1 MNGALRGL
9 RVLVTRPAHQAD
21 GLCQRLEA
29 EGAEA
34 AKLPL
39 FAIEPI
45 GESALH
51 AQRLAAAQNYDGW
64 IFTSTNA
71 VRLAAELH
79 AGPWPT
85 SYAVGAATASALE
98 ALQRSSVIAPAAG
111 SSSEALLDRPELA
124 SVTGQRFLIVT
135 GEDGR
140 DLLQTTLEARGAT
153 VEALPLYRR
162 RAVEHEMERVIAEV
176 ELADAVVL
184 TSGEALARLWALT
197 PPVSH
202 ASLLGR
208 TLVVP
213 SARVQDQA
221 RELGFAAPLV
231 PETVSDEAIVRCLLS
246 WREAESKAKTMT
258 DTPTPSSTEPTPAP
272 SPTAERAAA
281 PPPPVAAQSPS
292 RAGAVIAWFL
302 VLVLAGALGYG
313 GWLFWDLRQNQL
325 SLDQAYEHA
334 LRTLSRQAAELENAT
349 EQLSTRQSDLARV
362 LQRESTDVAGLQGRI
377 ENSEQLMGRISDELQ
392 GGRTRFA
399 MASVEQLLLLAN
411 DRLLLERDVRAALVA
426 LQLADERL
434 GQINDP
440 RLFRVREAIAEE
452 RTRLQALPRPDLTS
466 ASLTISSLIDRAE
479 NLPLR
484 ARVAPKQFGGGT
496 RRSAIE
502 SPDQHWTQRIW
513 SAVREAVAS
522 LFLIRRDDNSATLR
536 LLPAE
541 DEAVLVHVLIL
552 KLESARVALLRGNT
566 AAFRESTRSAA
577 DWLRRYF
584 RAEDPGVIAALA
596 EIERLQPLELSA
608 PPPDITASLTLLR
621 QALDQTSPQSGSR
634 E

>member
-1 MNGALRGL
+1 MSRALRGL

-39 FAIEPI
+39 FEIEPI
-45 GESALH
+45 GEAVLH
-51 AQRLAAAQNYDGW
+51 AQWLAEAQNYDGW

-98 ALQRSSVIAPAAG
+98 ALKRSSVIAPEAG

-124 SVTGQRFLIVT
+124 TVTGQRFLIVT

-153 VEALPLYRR
+153 VETLPLYRR
-162 RAVEHEMERVIAEV
+162 RPVEYEMERVIAEV

-184 TSGEALARLWALT
+184 TSGEALDRLWALT

-202 ASLLGR
+202 ASLLKR
-208 TLVVP
+208 RLLVP

-246 WREAESKAKTMT
+246 WREAESDANTMT
-258 DTPTPSSTEPTPAP
+258 DTPTPPSAGPTPSP
-272 SPTAERAAA
+272 SLTAERAA
-281 PPPPVAAQSPS
+281 PPSPPASQRPS
-292 RAGAVIAWFL
+292 RAGTVIAWFL

-325 SLDQAYEHA
+325 SLAQAHEHA
-334 LRTLSRQAAELENAT
+334 LRALSRQAAELENTT

-411 DRLLLERDVRAALVA
+411 DRLLLERDVRSALVA

-479 NLPLR
+479 TLPLR
-484 ARVAPKQFGGGT
+484 ARVAPKQFGGST
-496 RRSAIE
+496 RRSAVE

-608 PPPDITASLTLLR
+608 PPPDITASLSLLR
-621 QALDQTSPQSGSR
+621 QALDQTSPQSGGR

>member
-9 RVLVTRPAHQAD
+9 RVLVTRPAHQAG

-34 AKLPL
+34 ARLPL
-39 FAIEPI
+39 FTIEPI
-45 GESALH
+45 GEAALH
-51 AQRLAAAQNYDGW
+51 AQRLTEAQAYDGW

-71 VRLAAELH
+71 VRIAAELH
-79 AGPWPT
+79 PGPWPT
-85 SYAVGAATASALE
+85 SYAVGAATAAALE
-98 ALQRSSVIAPAAG
+98 ALARGGVIAPAAG
-111 SSSEALLDRPELA
+111 SSSEALLDRAEFA
-124 SVTGQRFLIVT
+124 QISGQRFLIVT

-140 DLLQTTLEARGAT
+140 DLLQTTLAARGAS
-153 VEALPLYRR
+153 VETLALYRR
-162 RAVEHEMERVIAEV
+162 RSVEHDAHRVIAEV

-184 TSGEALARLWALT
+184 TSGEALDRLWALT
-197 PPVSH
+197 PSVSH
-202 ASLLGR
+202 ASLLSR
-208 TLVVP
+208 TVVVP
-213 SARVQDQA
+213 SARVQDKA

-246 WREAESKAKTMT
+246 WRQAESTAKTMT
-258 DTPTPSSTEPTPAP
+258 DIPTPLSSEPPPAP
-272 SPTAERAAA
+272 SLTAERAAPI
-281 PPPPVAAQSPS
+281 PPPAAKRPS

-313 GWLFWDLRQNQL
+313 GWMFWDLRQNQL
-325 SLDQAYEHA
+325 SLAQAHEHA
-334 LRTLSRQAAELENAT
+334 LRTLSRQAAELENT
-349 EQLSTRQSDLARV
+349 SEQLSTRQSDLARV

-411 DRLLLERDVRAALVA
+411 DRLLLERDVRSALVA

-484 ARVAPKQFGGGT
+484 ARVAPKQFGGST

-502 SPDQHWTQRIW
+502 NPDQHWTQRIW

-522 LFLIRRDDNSATLR
+522 LFLVRRDDNSATLR

-552 KLESARVALLRGNT
+552 KLESARVALLRGNS
-566 AAFRESTRSAA
+566 ASFRESTRSAA

-608 PPPDITASLTLLR
+608 PPPDITTSLTLLR
-621 QALDQTSPQSGSR
+621 QALDQTAPQSGSR

>member
-1 MNGALRGL
+1 
-9 RVLVTRPAHQAD
+9 
-21 GLCQRLEA
+21 
-29 EGAEA
+29 
-34 AKLPL
+34 
-39 FAIEPI
+39 
-45 GESALH
+45 
-51 AQRLAAAQNYDGW
+51 
-64 IFTSTNA
+64 
-71 VRLAAELH
+71 
-79 AGPWPT
+79 
-85 SYAVGAATASALE
+85 
-98 ALQRSSVIAPAAG
+98 
-111 SSSEALLDRPELA
+111 
-124 SVTGQRFLIVT
+124 
-135 GEDGR
+135 
-140 DLLQTTLEARGAT
+140 
-153 VEALPLYRR
+153 
-162 RAVEHEMERVIAEV
+162 
-176 ELADAVVL
+176 
-184 TSGEALARLWALT
+184 
-197 PPVSH
+197 
-202 ASLLGR
+202 
-208 TLVVP
+208 
-213 SARVQDQA
+213 
-221 RELGFAAPLV
+221 
-231 PETVSDEAIVRCLLS
+231 
-246 WREAESKAKTMT
+246 
-258 DTPTPSSTEPTPAP
+258 
-272 SPTAERAAA
+272 
-281 PPPPVAAQSPS
+281 
-292 RAGAVIAWFL
+292 VIAWFL

-325 SLDQAYEHA
+325 SLAQAHEHA
-334 LRTLSRQAAELENAT
+334 LRTLSRQATELESTT

-377 ENSEQLMGRISDELQ
+377 ENSEKLMGRISDELQ

-411 DRLLLERDVRAALVA
+411 DRLLLEHDIKSALVA

-466 ASLTISSLIDRAE
+466 ASLTLSSLIDRAE

-484 ARVAPKQFGGGT
+484 ARVAPKQFGGST

-513 SAVREAVAS
+513 SAVREAVSS
-522 LFLIRRDDNSATLR
+522 LFLVRRDDNSATLR

-566 AAFRESTRSAA
+566 ASFRESTRSAA

-608 PPPDITASLTLLR
+608 PPPDITGSLTLLR
-621 QALDQTSPQSGSR
+621 QALDQSSPQSGSR

>member
-1 MNGALRGL
+1 MNRALRGL

-34 AKLPL
+34 ARLPL
-39 FAIEPI
+39 FAIEPT
-45 GESALH
+45 GEAALH
-51 AQRLAAAQNYDGW
+51 AQRLAEAQACDGW

-71 VRLAAELH
+71 VRIAAELH

-98 ALQRSSVIAPAAG
+98 ALQRGQVVIAPEAG

-124 SVTGQRFLIVT
+124 SVTGRRLLIVT

-140 DLLQTTLEARGAT
+140 DLLQTTLEARGAA
-153 VEALPLYRR
+153 VETLPLYRR

-184 TSGEALARLWALT
+184 TSGEALDRLWALT

-213 SARVQDQA
+213 STRVQDKA

-231 PETVSDEAIVRCLLS
+231 PETVSDEAIVRRLLS
-246 WREAESKAKTMT
+246 WREAESKANTMT
-258 DTPTPSSTEPTPAP
+258 DTPTPPPAGPTPSP
-272 SPTAERAAA
+272 SLTAERAA
-281 PPPPVAAQSPS
+281 PPPPASQRPS

-325 SLDQAYEHA
+325 SLAQAHEHA
-334 LRTLSRQAAELENAT
+334 LRTLSRQATELESTT

-377 ENSEQLMGRISDELQ
+377 ENSEKLMGRISDELQ

-411 DRLLLERDVRAALVA
+411 DRLLLEHDIKSALVA

-466 ASLTISSLIDRAE
+466 ASLTLSSLIDRAE

-484 ARVAPKQFGGGT
+484 ARVAPKQFGGST

-513 SAVREAVAS
+513 SAVREAVSS
-522 LFLIRRDDNSATLR
+522 LFLVRRDDNSATLR

-566 AAFRESTRSAA
+566 ASFRESTRSAA

-608 PPPDITASLTLLR
+608 PPPDITGSLTLLR
-621 QALDQTSPQSGSR
+621 QALDQSSPQSGSR

>member
-29 EGAEA
+29 AGAEA
-34 AKLPL
+34 ARLPL
-39 FAIEPI
+39 VAIEPI
-45 GESALH
+45 GEAALH
-51 AQRLAAAQNYDGW
+51 AQRLAEAQSCDGW

-71 VRLAAELH
+71 VRIAAELH

-98 ALQRSSVIAPAAG
+98 ALARGRVIAPEAG

-124 SVTGQRFLIVT
+124 SVAGQRLLIVT

-140 DLLQTTLEARGAT
+140 DLLQSTLEARGAT
-153 VEALPLYRR
+153 VATLPLYRR

-184 TSGEALARLWALT
+184 TSGEALDRLWALT

-213 SARVQDQA
+213 SARVQDKA

-246 WREAESKAKTMT
+246 WREAESKANTMT
-258 DTPTPSSTEPTPAP
+258 DTPISPSAGPTPSATT
-272 SPTAERAAA
+272 
-281 PPPPVAAQSPS
+281 PPPPPAAKRPS
-292 RAGAVIAWFL
+292 RAGAVIAWLL

-325 SLDQAYEHA
+325 SLAQAHEHA
-334 LRTLSRQAAELENAT
+334 LRTLSRQAAELENTT

-411 DRLLLERDVRAALVA
+411 DRLMLERDVRSALVA

-440 RLFRVREAIAEE
+440 RLFRAREAIAEE

-466 ASLTISSLIDRAE
+466 ASLTLSSLIDRAE

-484 ARVAPKQFGGGT
+484 ARVAPKQFGGST
-496 RRSAIE
+496 RRSMVE

-522 LFLIRRDDNSATLR
+522 LFLIRRDDHSATLR

-566 AAFRESTRSAA
+566 ASFRESTRSAA

-584 RAEDPGVIAALA
+584 RAEDPGVLAALA

-608 PPPDITASLTLLR
+608 PPPDITTSLTLLR